1 MGKEATD
8 PNASSHVGI
17 LEEASEQAAPGM
29 LDSEALASV
38 IASAMDAIITID
50 ADQRIVLFNSAAEK
64 MFDLPVEEALG
75 QPIDRFIPARFRAAH
90 RTHVPDFGETH
101 VTKRRM
107 GALGAIYGLRASGEE
122 FPVEAS
128 IS

>member
-75 QPIDRFIPARFRAAH
+75 QPIERAPGTRGAFMHYATPSIPGSPRLPGSWLAGLPARW
-90 RTHVPDFGETH
+90 
-101 VTKRRM
+101 
-107 GALGAIYGLRASGEE
+107 S
-122 FPVEAS
+122 
-128 IS
+128 